1 MNLVGL
7 VDNIN
12 NKQFYVPLILAV
24 VLHAAFLMMPVEGEG
39 EPETDAEETTE
50 EATETETTAAAPA
63 ATPTPSPS
71 PTSNTPANN
80 NRTATPAAKT
90 NQNANRTTPTPA
102 ARANQ
107 SATAATN
114 RAAQTTN
121 TAATTARTTPNTTS
135 TTPTPTPTNTSIP
148 DSVDSTDNQPPV
160 DTEVTIPVTPS
171 NGEEPIPAPQPAI
184 ALRTIEEVQKVLYRV
199 TTPIEYPQRSWRNLY
214 ADFPLYERSWKGS
227 LRLLQPEA
235 EYRTFVF
242 NTTQYIDY
250 MVRYYRAEF
259 EVQDSPYQMADE
271 ATISGDNYQVYQV
284 SLKEGGAEPQ
294 YLHFARHNDRTVFL
308 LIPQPLEREELI
320 AATNFVR
327 PEQVELDRILQELK
341 ADILTEAVTLEEL
354 DRATRYEDI
363 ERYTL
368 HGKAGNRAQLQLA
381 LEAKL
386 TGTIFLPTQA
396 EKGIDPSVIV
406 YEATSGVEYV
416 TYLLLVPTT
425 DGQTALV
432 TYRAE

>member
-1 MNLVGL
+1 M
-7 VDNIN
+7 IQK
-12 NKQFYVPLILAV
+12 KQFYVPLILAV

-71 PTSNTPANN
+71 PTPNTPANN

-90 NQNANRTTPTPA
+90 NQTANRTTPTPA

-114 RAAQTTN
+114 RAAKNTN
-121 TAATTARTTPNTTS
+121 TAATTARTTPAANS
-135 TTPTPTPTNTSIP
+135 TPTPAETSIP
-148 DSVDSTDNQPPV
+148 DSVDATDNQPPV

-171 NGEEPIPAPQPAI
+171 NGNGEEPIPPAPQPAI

-235 EYRTFVF
+235 EYRAFVF

-259 EVQDSPYQMADE
+259 EVQGSPFQMAE
-271 ATISGDNYQVYQV
+271 EPTISGENYQVYQV
-284 SLKEGGAEPQ
+284 SLKDGGAEPQ
-294 YLHFARHNDRTVFL
+294 YLHFARHNGRTIFL
-308 LIPQPLEREELI
+308 LIPKPLEREELI

-368 HGKAGNRAQLQLA
+368 HGKADNRAQLQLA
-381 LEAKL
+381 LEEKL
-386 TGTIFLPTQA
+386 QGTIFLPTQA

-432 TYRAE
+432 TYRVE